1 MAREKL
7 HRQILI
13 SLKFALQYILCV
25 LFRDLPR
32 MIALKRK
39 SITDQ
44 VVAITGGAS
53 GIGKGLAQKI
63 ALEQNAIVCI
73 LDINQEEGVR
83 TVSQIIES
91 GGRAYF
97 FLCNV
102 TKSDEVKLCAR
113 QIFSNTKIGCIDI
126 LVCNA
131 SILRIGKFLD
141 LDDKDYQDTMNVNI
155 LGYIYTMRAFLPH
168 MMDRNHGQIVAI
180 GSICSH
186 YGDYLGTAYCTA
198 KFAIRGLMETLQMEL
213 YEEKKNGVVLTTIYP
228 YFVDTTLI
236 SNNMTE
242 PFSTF
247 YDVIPLDKCVEEIL
261 DAILKERMYY
271 FIPKSLAFLCN
282 AAKCYTTKYS
292 MPYVRRLINCRYQ
305 TLNKRGD
312 SEIKTNV
319 K

>member
-1 MAREKL
+1 MNLLTDTVDNMAREKL

-155 LGYIYTMRAFLPH
+155 LDNESLFA
-168 MMDRNHGQIVAI
+168 
-180 GSICSH
+180 
-186 YGDYLGTAYCTA
+186 AYDGPKSWTNCCYRIDFTA

-282 AAKCYTTKYS
+282 AAKWF
-292 MPYVRRLINCRYQ
+292 
-305 TLNKRGD
+305 
-312 SEIKTNV
+312 V
-319 K
+319 KP

>member
-1 MAREKL
+1 M
-7 HRQILI
+7 
-13 SLKFALQYILCV
+13 
-25 LFRDLPR
+25 
-32 MIALKRK
+32 
-39 SITDQ
+39 
-44 VVAITGGAS
+44 
-53 GIGKGLAQKI
+53 AQKI

-282 AAKCYTTKYS
+282 AAKWFKTFAVNNHFSYTTKYS